1 MSDCLLCVSNNFL
14 KNQLD
19 SVHQPRVAGF
29 YFSVTAELPVEG
41 VALTDDAPLLVL
53 FTFAICTM
61 QWF

>member
-29 YFSVTAELPVEG
+29 YFSVMAELPVEG
-41 VALTDDAPLLVL
+41 VALTDDAPLFAL
-53 FTFAICTM
+53 FILAICND
-61 QWF
+61 FDS